1 MSACLKLVSWHI
13 SFYMNVPIIALLSTE
28 QLLTGMCIVDI
39 WSFKMAASF
48 LDSNW
53 AGLYVSYKQTLEATL
68 AVAQGYPHPSL

>member
-13 SFYMNVPIIALLSTE
+13 PFYMKVPIIALLSTE

-53 AGLYVSYKQTLEATL
+53 AGLYVS
-68 AVAQGYPHPSL
+68 